1 MKLNR
6 NYVTPIISLIFI
18 VVGATG
24 TLMFFHLFDGYT
36 EVVHEFLG
44 LFFLIGAVLHI
55 ILNWNALKRHF
66 KKGVFVPAAIA
77 VGVISILFIIQ
88 QQNNPK
94 VDTIVL
100 ERIVKAPIADV
111 FEALQL
117 DSSEAVKRLEAKNIS
132 IEGAATLEDIWMNN
146 QVAPEKV
153 FDLIT
158 DN

>member
-1 MKLNR
+1 
-6 NYVTPIISLIFI
+6 
-18 VVGATG
+18 
-24 TLMFFHLFDGYT
+24 MFFHLFDGYT

-44 LFFLIGAVLHI
+44 LFFLIGAILHI
-55 ILNWNALKRHF
+55 ILNWNALKHHF

-77 VGVISILFIIQ
+77 VGVISIMFIIQ

-100 ERIVKAPIADV
+100 ERIVKAPIEDV
-111 FEALQL
+111 FKALQL
-117 DSSEAVKRLEAKNIS
+117 DSSEAVKSLEEKNIS

-153 FDLIT
+153 LDLIT